1 MMMTKQEYKD
11 ALFSSLSK
19 RKYADYFIYSH
30 HYRYKLFPHVQL
42 ICDQLQQIINGEQ
55 KFIIVEMPP
64 RHGKSASITE
74 TFPSYYLMKNPDKE
88 VMLAAYSEDL
98 YKKFGR
104 RNRDKFRELAPEIAG
119 LQISQST
126 SSASEWGIE
135 DHSGGMLAT
144 SILGG
149 ATGRGADL
157 LIIDDP
163 IKNDQEAQSQTIRDR
178 IWNEWQSTFLT
189 RLHAGGS
196 VIVIMTRWHEDD
208 LVGRLLREMAFP
220 WEELKLPA
228 IADEPNDLLGRNL
241 GDPLCPEL
249 GYDEAWAKRTK
260 VATGSRTWEALYQQR
275 PSIEGGN
282 IFKRQWIHYYVK
294 DQKMKAS
301 LGLADD
307 KTVAIMPRLFD
318 MQAQSWDAT
327 FKEANTSDFVA
338 GQVWG
343 KKKADFYLIDRWH
356 ERMGFTDTVNAIRQW
371 STKYPRA
378 TTKYVEDKANGSAII
393 DTLKHELSGITPVTP
408 DGGKVVRANAVQP
421 LWEAGNVYVPHPLW
435 QPWVDD
441 TILEWENFPN
451 APHDDEVDSMTQAL
465 VHMKSRSSLRER
477 FLR

>member
-1 MMMTKQEYKD
+1 MVPI
-11 ALFSSLSK
+11 
-19 RKYADYFIYSH
+19 YF
-30 HYRYKLFPHVQL
+30 
-42 ICDQLQQIINGEQ
+42 
-55 KFIIVEMPP
+55 
-64 RHGKSASITE
+64 
-74 TFPSYYLMKNPDKE
+74 
-88 VMLAAYSEDL
+88 
-98 YKKFGR
+98 
-104 RNRDKFRELAPEIAG
+104 
-119 LQISQST
+119 
-126 SSASEWGIE
+126 
-135 DHSGGMLAT
+135 
-144 SILGG
+144 
-149 ATGRGADL
+149 
-157 LIIDDP
+157 P